1 MKKKLQ
7 KNEKKSCKKMK
18 KKALKSRNKSTEW
31 KEKSI
36 DSQKTSFARHFVFL
50 YAWRPCNNL
59 KDLHYEISG

>member
-1 MKKKLQ
+1 MIRVNKKL
-7 KNEKKSCKKMK
+7 KAAKKWK

-36 DSQKTSFARHFVFL
+36 DSQKASFARHFVCL

-59 KDLHYEISG
+59 KDLHSEISG